1 MYLVALDVDYLPG
14 AVAAL
19 ADKGIKA
26 NLVKASDGNDIAFI
40 SPRHTHGVLLQLLS
54 RR

>member
-1 MYLVALDVDYLPG
+1 MYLLALDVDYLPG

-26 NLVKASDGNDIAFI
+26 NTVKTSDGNDIAFI

-54 RR
+54 RP